1 MCPGRASGSGAP
13 ARTTLDGGPGP
24 AGPGRVTPAGPG
36 AWRDTTRVRVL
47 FRTLKRV
54 SATGVHNIRHRW
66 FTKNESCHASMPCL
80 DAMPTCKRPA
90 LAFAASPSRRT
101 HCPTDLR
108 LKSQPSVATV
118 VAAHETH
125 RARKRKHEARCIR
138 ANTILQHLQPLN
150 ERHPRVRRMVRVD
163 S

>member
-1 MCPGRASGSGAP
+1 MMCPGRASGRRRARRSTEAP
-13 ARTTLDGGPGP
+13 GQPVRVGSHR
-24 AGPGRVTPAGPG
+24 PGRAR
-36 AWRDTTRVRVL
+36 ARDTRVSGS